1 MMWKQPLFMKVNKKM
16 RNCLEPDCAKLHGPY
31 ENVVIVNS
39 NQKSI
44 TAGGFAWIFHITGKE
59 LNSKVF
65 VKE

>member
-1 MMWKQPLFMKVNKKM
+1 MC
-16 RNCLEPDCAKLHGPY
+16 NCLEPDCAKLHGPY